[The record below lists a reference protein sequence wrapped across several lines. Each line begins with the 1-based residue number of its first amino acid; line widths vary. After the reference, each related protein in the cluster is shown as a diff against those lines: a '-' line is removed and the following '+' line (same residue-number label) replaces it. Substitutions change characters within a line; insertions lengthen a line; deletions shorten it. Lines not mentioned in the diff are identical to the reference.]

1 MNTSPNVQV
10 PTGNVASAAPTSR
23 TPAEE
28 QARAQHKALKK
39 ERKHERLR
47 FFFSWCDCFRAYGN
61 SF

>member
-1 MNTSPNVQV
+1 MNTTPIVQV
-10 PTGNVASAAPTSR
+10 PTGNVASAVPTPR

-28 QARAQHKALKK
+28 QARAQHKAQKK

-47 FFFSWCDCFRAYGN
+47 SFFSWCECFRALGN

>member
-10 PTGNVASAAPTSR
+10 PTGSEPGATPAFR

-28 QARAQHKALKK
+28 QAHAQHKAQKK

-47 FFFSWCDCFRAYGN
+47 FFFSWCDCCRAFGKA
-61 SF
+61 F